1 MSLLQC
7 QELAVNIAGH
17 KVCQALDF
25 ELAPGQRWAM
35 LGRNGVGKTTLL
47 QTLAGLRRAD
57 SGSLSFV
64 TENINTL
71 SRLEIARQLG
81 MLFQHQDDP
90 FPSSVLETCL
100 TGRHP
105 HIDRWG
111 WESDKDESLARLAL
125 EQLGLAAMSGRQVSS
140 LSGGERQRLAI
151 ATLLC
156 QQPRL
161 LLLDEPTN
169 HLDIHQQIV
178 VLDLL
183 KAWTETEG
191 RGLIMTLHDLNL
203 ARRYCSH
210 GLLLL
215 GDGEVIA
222 GEITEI
228 MTAANLERLYLHP
241 IEMFEGPW
249 GQAYLP
255 R

>member
-7 QELAVNIAGH
+7 QQLAVNIAAH
-17 KVCQALDF
+17 KVCQSLDF

-57 SGSLSFV
+57 AGSLSFV
-64 TENINTL
+64 TDNINTL

-81 MLFQHQDDP
+81 ILFQHQDDP
-90 FPSSVLETCL
+90 FPSTVLETCL
-100 TGRHP
+100 IGRHP

-111 WESDKDESLARLAL
+111 WESAEDEAMARQAL
-125 EQLGLAAMSGRQVSS
+125 EQLGLAAMSDRQVDS

-151 ATLLC
+151 AILLC